1 MCLYPK
7 LIKNRKYIANKKNG
21 GIIPPVSDLR
31 VLQVPV
37 GCGKCMECK
46 KQKANQ
52 WKVRLSEDIRINK
65 DAKFV
70 TYTFNEHE
78 LQKLD
83 NDVEKGLTGY
93 NRDNEIARLAVRR
106 YTERWRKKYKKT
118 LRHWLVTELGS
129 QNTERLHIHGIV
141 WSQKTKDIKQI
152 WKYGKV
158 WIGQYVNE
166 KTINYIVKYVNKID
180 KAHKEYNSKIFTSK
194 GIGKA
199 YLKRKDSERNTYI
212 KGETEETYITR
223 KGLKLGLPIY
233 YRNKIYNDE
242 EREKLWLEKL
252 DKQERWVNGI
262 RVDVSKTDEVYFKLL
277 KEERIKNKRLGFGDD
292 TKNWEQKKYENDKRH
307 LKRIERLEKLYGKA
321 NAEKQDRK

>member
-21 GIIPPVSDLR
+21 GIIPPVTDLR

-37 GCGKCMECK
+37 GCSKCMECK

-52 WKVRLSEDIRINK
+52 WKVRLSEDIRVNK

-129 QNTERLHIHGIV
+129 KNTERLHIHGIV
-141 WSQKTKDIKQI
+141 WSQKTKDIK
-152 WKYGKV
+152 
-158 WIGQYVNE
+158 
-166 KTINYIVKYVNKID
+166 
-180 KAHKEYNSKIFTSK
+180 
-194 GIGKA
+194 
-199 YLKRKDSERNTYI
+199 
-212 KGETEETYITR
+212 
-223 KGLKLGLPIY
+223 
-233 YRNKIYNDE
+233 
-242 EREKLWLEKL
+242 
-252 DKQERWVNGI
+252 
-262 RVDVSKTDEVYFKLL
+262 
-277 KEERIKNKRLGFGDD
+277 
-292 TKNWEQKKYENDKRH
+292 EN
-307 LKRIERLEKLYGKA
+307 
-321 NAEKQDRK
+321 